1 MSTESLT
8 RTDAEHIEILVD
20 PAPQEAC
27 QCAVA
32 PGMGVLYRYHPDT
45 AERLAEGFSRFMK
58 TREGRLVLA
67 RARKELI
74 GGYAVI
80 SKPDPQ
86 ERWGKAGGPE
96 LWELAV
102 IEVAREW
109 RRQGVG
115 QKLLRACFADGAFDD
130 RIVLATAYAWHWD
143 LEATGLSK
151 AEYRTL
157 LSRFFGSVGFRPL
170 ETDEPNVQEDPANQ
184 FFVRI
189 GPRVDPRAYADFVA
203 LLDAG
208 RRKRAEAILEINNAV
223 IANLERESLFD
234 AIAQALRKVLTFD
247 RATLILYCQLRDV
260 LKMYALAG
268 SHPLS
273 EIMSVGAEIP
283 RQDSRPGWVFDH
295 QRPLVGGDLSK
306 EPPWPNDDEVI
317 SRLVEAG
324 IRSYLLTPLI
334 TKRGPIGV
342 LGVTSLA
349 SDQYSADDVELL
361 TDIAKQIALA
371 VDNMLVY
378 EELTEL
384 KARLEQEK
392 IYLQEEIKTRHNF
405 EEVIGDSPAITKVLK
420 AVETVAP
427 TDATVLLLG
436 ETGTGKELIARAVHN
451 LSPRKDRALVKVNC
465 AALPAGLIESELF
478 GHEKGAFTGAL
489 ARKIGRFELAHG
501 GTIFLDEIGDLPVDL
516 QAKLLRVLQEGE
528 FERVG
533 GTATLKVDVR
543 VIAATHRDLELAS
556 QQGRVR
562 SDLYY
567 RLNVFPIRIPALR
580 ERKEDTPLLVR
591 HFVLKYGAKIGKRIE
606 TITQKVMEDLLAYP
620 WPGNVRELEN
630 VIERAVIISQG
641 SQLELGE
648 WLPKAGVT
656 ETGGRMLTVEELER
670 EHILKALEF
679 TGWRVSGERGAA
691 KLLGLK
697 PTTLDA
703 RMKKLGIT
711 RKGVNASNMS

>member
-1 MSTESLT
+1 MTEALT
-8 RTDAEHIEILVD
+8 RDDADQVEILVD
-20 PAPQEAC
+20 PSPDMAC
-27 QCAVA
+27 QCVVA
-32 PGMGVLYRYHPDT
+32 PGMGILYRYHPDT
-45 AERLAEGFSRFMK
+45 AERLAEGFTRFMK
-58 TREGRLVLA
+58 AREGRLVLA
-67 RARKELI
+67 CVGKEMI

-115 QKLLRACFADGAFDD
+115 RKLLRACFADGAFDD

-143 LEATGLSK
+143 LEGTGLSK
-151 AEYRTL
+151 AEYQDF
-157 LSRFFGSVGFRPL
+157 LSGFFASVGFKPL
-170 ETDEPNVQEDPANQ
+170 ETDEPSVQEDPANR

-189 GPRVDPRAYADFVA
+189 GPRVDPEAYADFVA

-208 RRKRAEAILEINNAV
+208 RRKRAEAALEINNAV
-223 IANLERESLFD
+223 VANLERESLFD
-234 AIAQALRKVLTFD
+234 AIAQALHKVLTFD
-247 RATLILYCQLRDV
+247 RATLILHSPLRDV

-268 SHPLS
+268 RFPLGD
-273 EIMSVGAEIP
+273 ILPVGTELS
-283 RQDSRPGWVFDH
+283 RQGSRPGWVLD
-295 QRPLVGGDLSK
+295 QRRPLVGGDLSK
-306 EPPWPNDDEVI
+306 EPPWPNDDKVI
-317 SRLVEAG
+317 SKLVEAG
-324 IRSYLLTPLI
+324 IRSYLLAPLI
-334 TKRGPIGV
+334 TKRGAIGV
-342 LGVTSLA
+342 LGITSLA

-361 TDIAKQIALA
+361 TDVAKQIALA

-378 EELTEL
+378 EELAEL

-392 IYLQEEIKTRHNF
+392 VYLQEEIKTRHNF
-405 EEVIGDSPAITKVLK
+405 EEVIGHSPAITKVLK

-489 ARKIGRFELAHG
+489 SRKIGRFELAHG
-501 GTIFLDEIGDLPVDL
+501 GTIFLDEIGDLPLDL

-533 GTATLKVDVR
+533 GIATLKVDVR

-556 QQGRVR
+556 HEGRVR

-567 RLNVFPIRIPALR
+567 RLNVFPIRIPGLR
-580 ERKEDTPLLVR
+580 ERKEDIPLLVR
-591 HFVLKYGAKIGKRIE
+591 HFVAKFGAKIGKKIE
-606 TITQKVMEDLLAYP
+606 TITQKVMDDLLGYS

-630 VIERAVIISQG
+630 IIERAVIISG
-641 SQLELGE
+641 GAQLELGE
-648 WLPKAGVT
+648 SLPKPRVTAAG
-656 ETGGRMLTVEELER
+656 ERLLTVEELER
-670 EHILKALEF
+670 EHILKALQF
-679 TGWRVSGERGAA
+679 TSWRVSGERGAA

-711 RKGVNASNMS
+711 RKGVSTPNIS